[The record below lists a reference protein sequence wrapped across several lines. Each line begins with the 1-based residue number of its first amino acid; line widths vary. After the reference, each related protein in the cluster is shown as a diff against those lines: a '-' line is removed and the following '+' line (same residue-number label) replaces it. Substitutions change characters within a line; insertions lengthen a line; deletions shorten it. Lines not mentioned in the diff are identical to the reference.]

1 MNAPMVNAHMDPSGS
16 FHGRFDFSG
25 QVALVTGAGRGLGR
39 AFTTTL
45 AEAGARV
52 IGVDVSPL
60 IEVAQAVHQS
70 VGGRDGVFFGVH
82 ADVTD
87 AATLEKAVREAVR
100 HFGRLDIVVAN
111 AGVFPVRTFEETTPE
126 QWREVMEVN
135 VDGVANT
142 VRAVLPAMR
151 EAGYGRVVVISS
163 GTVWF
168 GAPEL
173 VPYVSSK
180 AALLGFVRSLAAEVS
195 GYGITVNAITPGL
208 IATEGVKAGPISD
221 MIADIVAGQLVK
233 RPQRP
238 EDLASTLLW
247 LASPATGFVTGQT
260 INVDGG
266 FAKH

>member
-1 MNAPMVNAHMDPSGS
+1 
-16 FHGRFDFSG
+16 
-25 QVALVTGAGRGLGR
+25 
-39 AFTTTL
+39 
-45 AEAGARV
+45 
-52 IGVDVSPL
+52 
-60 IEVAQAVHQS
+60 
-70 VGGRDGVFFGVH
+70 
-82 ADVTD
+82 
-87 AATLEKAVREAVR
+87 
-100 HFGRLDIVVAN
+100 
-111 AGVFPVRTFEETTPE
+111 
-126 QWREVMEVN
+126 MEVN
-135 VDGVANT
+135 LDGVANT

-151 EAGYGRVVVISS
+151 EAGYGRVVVVSS

-195 GYGITVNAITPGL
+195 EAGITVNAITPGL

-221 MIADIVAGQLVK
+221 MIDDIVAGQLVK

-247 LASPATGFVTGQT
+247 LASPATSFVTGQT